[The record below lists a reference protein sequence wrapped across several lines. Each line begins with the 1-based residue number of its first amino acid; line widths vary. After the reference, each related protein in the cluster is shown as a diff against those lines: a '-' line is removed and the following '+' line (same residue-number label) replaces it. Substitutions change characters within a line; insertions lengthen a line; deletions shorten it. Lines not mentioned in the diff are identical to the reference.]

1 MNRSLFRCV
10 SSFSLAFLLVCSMSP
25 AQTKKLAQ
33 TGMKFLNVGMGA
45 RQTAMAEAF
54 TSLSGNASSMFYN
67 TAGMASINSLGDATF
82 GYVQWI
88 ADIKH
93 LYGAIAIR
101 PFNGEYGVIGLTL
114 QSVDYG
120 EIEAT
125 VRANNSQGYIDMG
138 TFKPSAMAFGIG
150 YAKALSDKFSVGGNV
165 KFVYQNLGSGI
176 VGATFVRDV
185 INEDSSVTPTLD
197 IKSTLD
203 VPAFDFGMLYRT
215 GYKSLTLGVTIRN
228 FAREVAYVQES
239 FQLPLTFRIGL
250 SMNMFDFL
258 EFEEGMH
265 SLVLA
270 VDAEHPRDYPE
281 IIRVGAEYV
290 FEQTV
295 SVRAGLVSPA
305 DEYSFSFGLGVQQSF
320 EGTSFGLDY
329 AYTPFGVFSSVSR
342 LSLRIGF

>member
-1 MNRSLFRCV
+1 MNRSIIRFVGCV
-10 SSFSLAFLLVCSMSP
+10 SLVGVLLSWSAV
-25 AQTKKLAQ
+25 AQNKKLAQ

-45 RQTAMAEAF
+45 RQSAMAEAF
-54 TSLSGNASSMFYN
+54 TSMTGNSTSMFYN
-67 TAGMASINSLGDATF
+67 TAGMAGIGTFADASF

-93 LYGAIAIR
+93 LYGALAVK
-101 PFNGEYGVIGLTL
+101 PFDGDYGVLGFTI

-120 EIEAT
+120 DIEAT
-125 VRANNSQGYIDMG
+125 VRANNSQGYLDMG
-138 TFKPSAMAFGIG
+138 TFTPTAMMFGIG

-165 KFVYQNLGSGI
+165 KFVYQNLGDGI
-176 VGATFVRDV
+176 TGAVFVRNV
-185 INEDSSVTPTLD
+185 LNEDSTVSQVTK
-197 IKSTLD
+197 IKNSLS

-215 GYKSLTLGVTIRN
+215 GYKSLTLGVSIRN

-239 FQLPLTFRIGL
+239 FQLPLTFKIGV
-250 SMNMFDFL
+250 SMNVFDF
-258 EFEEGMH
+258 FDQQDGMH
-265 SLVLA
+265 SLMLA

-281 IIRVGAEYV
+281 QIRFGAEYV

-295 SVRAGLVSPA
+295 AVRAGFVSPA
-305 DEYSFSFGLGVQQSF
+305 DEYSFTYGLGLQHSF

-342 LSLRIGF
+342 LSLRVGF